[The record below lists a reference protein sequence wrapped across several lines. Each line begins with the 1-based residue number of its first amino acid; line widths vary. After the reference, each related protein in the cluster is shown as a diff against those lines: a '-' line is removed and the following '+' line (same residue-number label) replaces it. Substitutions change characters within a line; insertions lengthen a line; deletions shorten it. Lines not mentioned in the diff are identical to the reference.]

1 MKVMRLQKGS
11 VWGQILD
18 CNLVLDSYLL
28 GISRRVDIFIPFFIP
43 YHTNVAE
50 ICAASHLS
58 GARSRHLFNY
68 LNDCQTIK
76 KTKDHIH
83 YEDLISSKVGARCAR
98 STYAGG
104 PKGK

>member
-1 MKVMRLQKGS
+1 MKPVALNVGS
-11 VWGQILD
+11 TQFSHDTENIL
-18 CNLVLDSYLL
+18 
-28 GISRRVDIFIPFFIP
+28 
-43 YHTNVAE
+43 TE